1 MKNQHPSAS
10 LKHCA
15 VPLTSPVPPS
25 VTDDYSDH
33 GTSPSLPLSSPL
45 APFFFFFLLFFLS
58 FPALVFPISLLPW
71 ELDQLTWGILYSLL
85 VA

>member
-45 APFFFFFLLFFLS
+45 APFFFFFSSFLAFQLSSFLS
-58 FPALVFPISLLPW
+58 ACCPGSWIS
-71 ELDQLTWGILYSLL
+71 
-85 VA
+85 